1 MNILRCVVLSL
12 IAVPVAAQFEVAS
25 VKPSKP
31 GATVQD
37 MRLVFEGNRFVA
49 TCTTVKDILR
59 AMSGFKWDV
68 IGGPKWADTDRF
80 DIEAKS
86 PVEIVPAERNK
97 AVLTLLKDRFQLESH
112 SEMKESSGLALT
124 IGKNPPQLQPA
135 KAEELPGIRQ
145 GEHRLVILEAQG
157 MFGFTTYLSRM
168 LHTTVMDRTG
178 LKGKFDFSL
187 DPDSFALGQEQ
198 YADLIRAA
206 TEHLGFVLQNSKVTV
221 GMTIID
227 RIERPGEN

>member
-1 MNILRCVVLSL
+1 MK
-12 IAVPVAAQFEVAS
+12 A
-25 VKPSKP
+25 SKP
-31 GATVQD
+31 GACEQYPRFV
-37 MRLVFEGNRFVA
+37 VESHRFVA
-49 TCTTVKDILR
+49 NCATVKDMLR
-59 AMSGFKWDV
+59 AMTGFKWDV

-86 PVEIVPAERNK
+86 PVEILPAERNK
-97 AVLTLLKDRFQLESH
+97 AVLTLLKDRYQLESH
-112 SEMKESSGLALT
+112 SEIKESSGLALA

-157 MFGFTTYLSRM
+157 MFGFTTYLTQM

-187 DPDSFALGQEQ
+187 DPDSFAVGQEQ

-206 TEHLGFVLQNSKVTV
+206 TEHLGFVLENSKVMV
-221 GMTIID
+221 GITIID